1 LAAADLVG
9 DDETPEGGEVRA
21 RAVADAEF
29 GSGDPVAGFELV
41 VLVKAEALLGD
52 ADDDAGIGVG
62 AGGGEEREGGE
73 ACGGEGAETAVERR
87 HGEDVLGGV
96 MACGREAGKGVKG
109 MTEERARVWEVA

>member
-9 DDETPEGGEVRA
+9 DDETPEGCEVRA

-29 GSGDPVAGFELV
+29 GSGDPVAGFELI
-41 VLVKAEALLGD
+41 VLVEAEALLGD
-52 ADDDAGIGVG
+52 ADDDTGIGVG

-73 ACGGEGAETAVERR
+73 ACGGEGAETAVEWR

-96 MACGREAGKGVKG
+96 MACGREAGK
-109 MTEERARVWEVA
+109 RVEGLRG